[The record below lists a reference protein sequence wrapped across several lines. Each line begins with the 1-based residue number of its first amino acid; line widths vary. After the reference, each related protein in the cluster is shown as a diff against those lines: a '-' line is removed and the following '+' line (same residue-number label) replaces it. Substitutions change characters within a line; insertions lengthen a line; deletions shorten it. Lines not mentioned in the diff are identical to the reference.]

1 MINAITPIH
10 LEWNAWNGFI
20 FKVLDIELGKHDSR
34 SLFSVNASS
43 NFLIIDVLFFQ
54 ITVFDKTEDL

>member
-20 FKVLDIELGKHDSR
+20 FKVLDIEIGKKDSR
-34 SLFSVNASS
+34 SLLSVNVS
-43 NFLIIDVLFFQ
+43 NSFLIIDILFMQF
-54 ITVFDKTEDL
+54 TVFDKTDKN